1 MNQNVEFLFT
11 AERALMTA
19 DAAGLMNDTD
29 IGLAMTYRDFQS
41 KTFTPSTGQTTP
53 TYTDIA
59 VQGIQN
65 AIPARE
71 VEASNGLYQMG
82 DIRLTFARSQLTI
95 TPNKED
101 LIVLDGQNYSVVNF
115 DSDPANLL
123 WRITA
128 RRMT

>member
-29 IGLAMTYRDFQS
+29 ISLAMTYRDFQS

-53 TYTDIA
+53 TYTDSA

-95 TPNKED
+95 IPNKED
-101 LIVLDGQNYSVVNF
+101 LIVLDGQSY
-115 DSDPANLL
+115 
-123 WRITA
+123 
-128 RRMT
+128 